1 MGTNINP
8 YEIQYN
14 NNFKKLSQEERI
26 QFKKR
31 IQDKI
36 DEDKEKLADI
46 YKLPLGARIKK
57 VDFVDKYE
65 KNIQSNTNYLNYIKQ
80 KEAAAH
86 RSSSKSSTTQ
96 NLQPITLA
104 SKPLKLRP
112 LPTGKSRQ
120 PPEISRR
127 LPEIQQQVATSR
139 RSPATSP
146 QVSTSRRSPHVAT
159 SEPVEIV
166 FENGKINT
174 IIYYID
180 LRSLYLYKFFTK
192 IFQILIKLN
201 LNNNLIIEKN
211 FNNIKEV
218 DQKINDYVYLLGNK
232 GDKLKENN
240 SDISIN
246 NYKNISFNNISEED
260 IIQKIKEKIKEQNE
274 HIGIFLKNLQNI
286 FDENEITKFKEWI
299 ENQDDDGNFLQI
311 KKAIVKKKNRKYR
324 EELEKQVEQDESK
337 TNLKL
342 NNLSISSNDQE
353 ILDNLGD
360 IGDIDDIT
368 KDDID
373 NITKVYSYDNND
385 NVKINDYISSNN
397 EFFSEE
403 QDGGGEKRKR
413 FKELLG
419 NVKNNIKY
427 LVNKYIIN
435 RGSVAPLPIDT
446 KTPHA
451 AHVEI
456 DLAEKKIKAIKD
468 IEAEVE
474 VQHNLTVDDNNNIIE
489 DIEKEVVNDI
499 DIIYKYIEKDITDF
513 ITVADIAFK
522 YIDIFSIYLDR
533 EHDIPLGINKL
544 FIYGFFNSL
553 NNSRDFYQKKLDE
566 LKDDLIII
574 TDDVPYVSIY
584 IEYREIE
591 KELKKLKV
599 QSLGGR
605 KRSIR
610 KPRKNTNGTV
620 KKVVKAVVKKTAKTV
635 VKKTSKAVVKKT
647 SKAVVKKTAKA
658 VVKK

>member
-1 MGTNINP
+1 MGTNIPNP

-14 NNFKKLSQEERI
+14 KNFKNLLPEDRI
-26 QFKKR
+26 QYKESL
-31 IQDKI
+31 QNKI
-36 DEDKEKLADI
+36 DEDKKKLAEI
-46 YKLPLGARIKK
+46 YELPLGAQIKK
-57 VDFVDKYE
+57 IDSVDKYE
-65 KNIQSNTNYLNYIKQ
+65 KDIQSHRKYLNYIEQKEQKEQ

-86 RSSSKSSTTQ
+86 RSSSKSSTAQ
-96 NLQPITLA
+96 NLQPTTLA
-104 SKPLKLRP
+104 SKPLKPLRKLRP
-112 LPTGKSRQ
+112 LNTGKSQ
-120 PPEISRR
+120 QQVATSRR
-127 LPEIQQQVATSR
+127 SPEIQQQVATSR
-139 RSPATSP
+139 RSPEIQQ
-146 QVSTSRRSPHVAT
+146 QVATSRRSPEIQQQVATSRRSPVTSPHVAT
-159 SEPVEIV
+159 SEPEKIV
-166 FENGKINT
+166 FENGEINT

-192 IFQILIKLN
+192 IFQILTKLN
-201 LNNNLIIEKN
+201 IDKKFIIQDN
-211 FNNIKEV
+211 FDIINGV
-218 DQKINDYVYLLGNK
+218 DKIINDYVYLLGNK
-232 GDKLKENN
+232 GDKIKENN

-286 FDENEITKFKEWI
+286 FYENERKKFKEWI
-299 ENQDDDGNFLQI
+299 ENQDDNGNFLQI

-324 EELEKQVEQDESK
+324 EELEKLVEQDESK

-342 NNLSISSNDQE
+342 NNLSISSYDKE

-385 NVKINDYISSNN
+385 DVKINDYISSNN

-403 QDGGGEKRKR
+403 QNGGEGEKRKR
-413 FKELLG
+413 FKEWLG

-427 LVNKYIIN
+427 FVNRIIN

-446 KTPHA
+446 KTPQA

-456 DLAEKKIKAIKD
+456 DLVGEKIKAIND
-468 IEAEVE
+468 IETE

-533 EHDIPLGINKL
+533 EHDIPLGINKK
-544 FIYGFFNSL
+544 FIYGSFNSL
-553 NNSRDFYQKKLDE
+553 NKSRDFYQKKLDE

-574 TDDVPYVSIY
+574 TDDIPYVSIY

-591 KELKKLKV
+591 KELKEPKI

-610 KPRKNTNGTV
+610 KPRKNTNGT
-620 KKVVKAVVKKTAKTV
+620 A
-635 VKKTSKAVVKKT
+635 
-647 SKAVVKKTAKA
+647 KAVVKKTAKA

>member
-1 MGTNINP
+1 MGTNILNP

-14 NNFKKLSQEERI
+14 NDFKKLSQEDRI

-36 DEDKEKLADI
+36 DEDIEKLAYI
-46 YKLPLGARIKK
+46 YKLPLGAQIKE
-57 VDFVDKYE
+57 VDSVNKYE
-65 KNIQSNTNYLNYIKQ
+65 RYIQSNTNYLKYIKQ

-96 NLQPITLA
+96 NLQPTTLA
-104 SKPLKLRP
+104 SKPHVMRKLRP
-112 LPTGKSRQ
+112 LPTGKSQ
-120 PPEISRR
+120 QHPEISRR
-127 LPEIQQQVATSR
+127 SPEIQQVATSRRSPEIQQQVATSRRSPEIQQQVATSR
-139 RSPATSP
+139 RSPAK
-146 QVSTSRRSPHVAT
+146 SPHVAT

-218 DQKINDYVYLLGNK
+218 DKKINDYVYLLGNK

-286 FDENEITKFKEWI
+286 FDENKREKFKEWI
-299 ENQDDDGNFLQI
+299 ENQDDDGNFLKI

-324 EELEKQVEQDESK
+324 EELEKQLEQDESK

-373 NITKVYSYDNND
+373 NITKLYSYD
-385 NVKINDYISSNN
+385 NVKINDYILSNN

-403 QDGGGEKRKR
+403 QHGGGEKIKR
-413 FKELLG
+413 FKEWLG

-427 LVNKYIIN
+427 VVNKFIIKK
-435 RGSVAPLPIDT
+435 GSVAPLPIDT
-446 KTPHA
+446 KTQQA

-456 DLAEKKIKAIKD
+456 DLAEKKLDAIND
-468 IEAEVE
+468 IGAE
-474 VQHNLTVDDNNNIIE
+474 VQHNLKVNDDNNIIE
-489 DIEKEVVNDI
+489 DIEREVVNDI
-499 DIIYKYIEKDITDF
+499 DIIYKYIEKDITYF

-522 YIDIFSIYLDR
+522 YIDIFSIYLDW
-533 EHDIPLGINKL
+533 EYDIPSTYNKS
-544 FIYGFFNSL
+544 FVYGSFNSL
-553 NNSRDFYQKKLDE
+553 NKSRDFYQKKLDE

-599 QSLGGR
+599 PSRGGR

-610 KPRKNTNGTV
+610 KPRKNINGT
-620 KKVVKAVVKKTAKTV
+620 A
-635 VKKTSKAVVKKT
+635 
-647 SKAVVKKTAKA
+647 KAVVKKTAKA
-658 VVKK
+658 VVKKTAKAVVKK